1 MFHREGEGEYTG
13 WENNFR
19 IFAIFQSQFSSTH
32 VYLYGNYLHDL
43 ILYRGEQ
50 GGSIVGRAK

>member
-1 MFHREGEGEYTG
+1 MFHREGEGGYTG

-50 GGSIVGRAK
+50 GEVS